1 MSQIPPNPVVVKIG
15 CDSSALA
22 AAVAEFDALIDG
34 LLEAPVSI
42 PDAFR
47 EGLLGV
53 EERTKDLI
61 DIRAYV
67 GPALPAGETR
77 MLLQPSE
84 FFNRLLA
91 ALRARDWDVGV
102 FVDLH
107 DSVSVGSAPSN
118 EERTSGESQ
127 GPSGVC
133 PPKPQG
139 DCDA

>member
-1 MSQIPPNPVVVKIG
+1 MSQIPPNPVTVKIG
-15 CDSSALA
+15 CDSGALTA
-22 AAVAEFDALIDG
+22 AMTELDDLVGG
-34 LLEAPVSI
+34 LLEASVDI

-47 EGLLGV
+47 EGLLGI
-53 EERTKDLI
+53 EDRTKDLI
-61 DIRAYV
+61 DIGSYV
-67 GPALPAGETR
+67 GPTLPAGETR